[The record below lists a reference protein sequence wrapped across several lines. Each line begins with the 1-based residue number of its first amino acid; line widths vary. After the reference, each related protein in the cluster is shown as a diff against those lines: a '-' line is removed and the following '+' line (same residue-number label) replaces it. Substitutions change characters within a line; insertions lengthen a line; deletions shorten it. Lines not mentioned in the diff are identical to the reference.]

1 MLVAS
6 NRTWF
11 SRFSDVSLLCE
22 RTGVTH
28 LPVSTLKSTTE
39 KNESVPDRSSRRVST
54 STRRGGSVRA
64 RNLYKVGLDW
74 LFLLEDADYSSIVCQ
89 SSRMALET
97 EDG

>member
-1 MLVAS
+1 MLLSA
-6 NRTWF
+6 NCTWF

-39 KNESVPDRSSRRVST
+39 KNELPTDRSSRRVST

-64 RNLYKVGLDW
+64 RNLYKVSVDLVFPHG
-74 LFLLEDADYSSIVCQ
+74 EQC
-89 SSRMALET
+89 
-97 EDG
+97 